1 MRGRSHTRGRA
12 AARSPP
18 PPLPPRAAPA
28 ARTCVDITERVSLPN
43 LKVLQCMGQG
53 TAHVLARRDL
63 LGGFRVFRTLDPAR
77 TERMAFWCLWA
88 VLNCQRSCEAYR
100 AAQAERRWDIDVER
114 GVFKDNR
121 DFSVGVL
128 GQGALGGPA
137 LELLLRNGYKASA
150 WTRAPKA
157 LPPGA
162 TCFSGR
168 EGLKPFLQQLDVAIC
183 LLPLTD
189 ETTHLINKE

>member
-1 MRGRSHTRGRA
+1 MK
-12 AARSPP
+12 
-18 PPLPPRAAPA
+18 
-28 ARTCVDITERVSLPN
+28 LPN
-43 LKVLQCMGQG
+43 LKALQCMGQG

-63 LGGFRVFRTLDPAR
+63 LEGYRCFRTLDPAR

-88 VLNCQRSCEAYR
+88 VLNCQRSCEEYR
-100 AAQAERRWDIDVER
+100 ARQAERRWDDRVEVGR
-114 GVFKDNR
+114 FKDNR

-150 WTRAPKA
+150 WTRTPKV

-162 TCFSGR
+162 TCFAGR
-168 EGLKPFLQQLDVAIC
+168 EGLKPFLEQVDVAIC